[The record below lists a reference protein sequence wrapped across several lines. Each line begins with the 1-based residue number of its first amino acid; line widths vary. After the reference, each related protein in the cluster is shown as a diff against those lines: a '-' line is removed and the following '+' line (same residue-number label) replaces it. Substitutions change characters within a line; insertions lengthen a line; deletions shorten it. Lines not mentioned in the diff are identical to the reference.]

1 MHVIEYDGKS
11 LLSFTQNKS
20 LGSSQNDVSVGS
32 QSQSNSFDYQ
42 LNVQSLPQISTPQPA
57 INPGQTVGGK

>member
-11 LLSFTQNKS
+11 LLSFTENKS
-20 LGSSQNDVSVGS
+20 SGSSQNDVSVGS

-42 LNVQSLPQISTPQPA
+42 LNVPSLPPISAPEPS